1 MRTCTNNNLLEA
13 TFSYTPL
20 IYYTYIPIIY
30 PILLYTL
37 YTIILNKSN
46 TLARHFLTFYS

>member
-37 YTIILNKSN
+37 YTTILNKSN
-46 TLARHFLTFYS
+46 TLARLFSYFL

>member
-1 MRTCTNNNLLEA
+1 MRTYTNSNLHVA
-13 TFSYTPL
+13 TFFYTPL

-37 YTIILNKSN
+37 YTTILNKSN
-46 TLARHFLTFYS
+46 TLARHFSYFL

>member
-1 MRTCTNNNLLEA
+1 MRTCTNNNLLVA

-46 TLARHFLTFYS
+46 TLARHFSYFL

>member
-1 MRTCTNNNLLEA
+1 MRTCTNNNLLVPA
-13 TFSYTPL
+13 FSYTPL

-46 TLARHFLTFYS
+46 TLARLFLTFYS